1 MKKRVDRS
9 MGRKLRKCAALVMV
23 LLISLGLLAGCG
35 SSGTA
40 AAAAAAPESAAADP
54 TDLIFAYNGSSG
66 NLLAFVAQDKG
77 YFDDENVKVSF
88 EEFSST
94 GDGISAMNA
103 GKVDV
108 SFSFGSNSPL
118 QYISSGSQLIF
129 IGGFLTGGHPIVTQP
144 EHAGEYDTSSVQ
156 ALAES
161 FKGKNVGIL
170 RLYTSQIVWESAM
183 IDAGIDVEKDLTTTE
198 FKKPADLVAA
208 VRAGQVDIGVIT
220 YGSYSMAKEA
230 GLAIVAYSQDLWP
243 NHVCCRGIV
252 TREYYE
258 AHRDALVGVL
268 KALLRAQKDVEDDPE
283 YAIAYNAQML
293 KIDEDTSRA
302 LLTETGLIMDTDP
315 NRKGILDMYNTMLVQ
330 KLIEEPFDVEACI
343 DVSLYEQALQEL
355 AAVYPEEPFY
365 QKQLAKFTEQNVD

>member
-144 EHAGEYDTSSVQ
+144 ES
-156 ALAES
+156 
-161 FKGKNVGIL
+161 
-170 RLYTSQIVWESAM
+170 
-183 IDAGIDVEKDLTTTE
+183 
-198 FKKPADLVAA
+198 
-208 VRAGQVDIGVIT
+208 
-220 YGSYSMAKEA
+220 
-230 GLAIVAYSQDLWP
+230 
-243 NHVCCRGIV
+243 
-252 TREYYE
+252 
-258 AHRDALVGVL
+258 
-268 KALLRAQKDVEDDPE
+268 
-283 YAIAYNAQML
+283 
-293 KIDEDTSRA
+293 
-302 LLTETGLIMDTDP
+302 
-315 NRKGILDMYNTMLVQ
+315 
-330 KLIEEPFDVEACI
+330 
-343 DVSLYEQALQEL
+343 
-355 AAVYPEEPFY
+355 
-365 QKQLAKFTEQNVD
+365 